1 MTKPKGMMMDE
12 AGKRAQPKQI
22 AQTAMDNGHVPV
34 FLTALC
40 ELLMCSDPWPASQ
53 QSEEAVKHGVNV
65 MASKLGF
72 SDWVEAYHGLCQPTD
87 GVKERC
93 PYCRGNG
100 QMQVLDGGK
109 HVEHPCICI
118 YGVVPPSAFEWLS
131 GSTPPSVASLEWME
145 GWDACRNRARTLLDK
160 HIARGV
166 QEVHHG

>member
-1 MTKPKGMMMDE
+1 MPILDEMMAVVRLYATNPTPHNEFKVRCALRDGAAQDLE
-12 AGKRAQPKQI
+12 RQPQVRALM
-22 AQTAMDNGHVPV
+22 ARAFEEGADAMER
-34 FLTALC
+34 A
-40 ELLMCSDPWPASQ
+40 AI
-53 QSEEAVKHGVNV
+53 EAVH
-65 MASKLGF
+65 
-72 SDWVEAYHGLCQPTD
+72 EHERGLHAPTD

-131 GSTPPSVASLEWME
+131 SSTPPSVASLEWME